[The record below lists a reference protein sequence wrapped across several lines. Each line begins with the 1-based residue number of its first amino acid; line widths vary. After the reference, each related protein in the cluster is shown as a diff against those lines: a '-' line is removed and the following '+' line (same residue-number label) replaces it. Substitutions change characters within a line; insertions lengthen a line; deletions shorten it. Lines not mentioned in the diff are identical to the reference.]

1 MSQQLNLQTYLL
13 TAVLIWASVISA
25 YLIKVVGHYKKLTRG
40 ANNISLERV
49 LEQIIKNQDFEAKHI
64 QQLSQNLTLLENRS
78 KEHYQ
83 KVCLLRFNPFE
94 DAGGDQSFVI
104 AMLDGHDNGFVISS
118 LHSRS
123 GTRVY
128 AKTVSAGKATA
139 HAFTK
144 EEKEAVDKAQKKK
157 IN

>member
-1 MSQQLNLQTYLL
+1 MNTQLNLQTYLL
-13 TAVLIWASVISA
+13 AAVLIWAVGISA
-25 YLIKVVGHYKKLTRG
+25 YLIKVVDHYKKLVKG
-40 ANNISLERV
+40 SNNLSLEKI
-49 LEQIIKNQDFEAKHI
+49 LEGIIKNQEIEAKHI
-64 QQLSQNLTLLENRS
+64 QQLSQNLTGLENRS

-83 KVCLLRFNPFE
+83 KVCLIRFNPFE

-104 AMLDGHDNGFVISS
+104 AMLDGLDNGFVISS

-128 AKTVSAGKATA
+128 AKAVSAGKATA

-144 EEKEAVDKAQKKK
+144 EEKEAVEKTQKKK

>member
-1 MSQQLNLQTYLL
+1 MSEQLNIQTYLL
-13 TAVLIWASVISA
+13 IFLIIVICTLSA
-25 YLIKVVGHYKKLTRG
+25 YLIKVVGHYKKLTKG
-40 ANNISLERV
+40 SNNLSLEKV
-49 LEQIIKNQDFEAKHI
+49 LEGIIKNQDIEAKHI
-64 QQLSQNLTLLENRS
+64 RELSQNLAALENRS
-78 KEHYQ
+78 QEHYQ
-83 KVCLLRFNPFE
+83 KVSLIRFNPFE

-104 AMLDGHDNGFVISS
+104 AMLDGLDNGFVISS

-128 AKTVSAGKATA
+128 AKAVSAGKATA

-157 IN
+157 N

>member
-1 MSQQLNLQTYLL
+1 MNEQLNLQTYLL
-13 TAVLIWASVISA
+13 IAVLLWAICTSA
-25 YLIKVVGHYKKLTRG
+25 YLIKVVGHYKKLVKG
-40 ANNISLERV
+40 ANNLSLEKV
-49 LEQIIKNQDFEAKHI
+49 LEAVINNQEIEAKHI
-64 QQLSQNLTLLENRS
+64 RELSQNLTVLENQS

-123 GTRVY
+123 GPRVY
-128 AKTVSAGKATA
+128 AKTVSTGKATA

-157 IN
+157 I

>member
-1 MSQQLNLQTYLL
+1 MSEQLNLQTYLL
-13 TAVLIWASVISA
+13 AAVLIWAGCISV
-25 YLIKVVGHYKKLTRG
+25 YLIKVIGHYKKLVKG
-40 ANNISLERV
+40 SNNLNLEKI
-49 LEQIIKNQDFEAKHI
+49 LEGIIKKLELEEKNIRE
-64 QQLSQNLTLLENRS
+64 LSQNLSFLENRS

-104 AMLDGHDNGFVISS
+104 AMLDGSDNGFVISS

-128 AKTVSAGKATA
+128 AKAVSAGRATA
-139 HAFTK
+139 HSFTK
-144 EEKEAVDKAQKKK
+144 EEREAVDKAQKKK

>member
-1 MSQQLNLQTYLL
+1 MNAQLNLQTYLL
-13 TAVLIWASVISA
+13 IAVLIWTGCISA
-25 YLIKVVGHYKKLTRG
+25 YLIKVVGHYKKLVRG
-40 ANNISLERV
+40 SNKLSLENI
-49 LEQIIKNQDFEAKHI
+49 LENVIKNQELEEKHI
-64 QQLSQNLTLLENRS
+64 RELSQNLTRLENRS
-78 KEHYQ
+78 KEHFQ

-104 AMLDGHDNGFVISS
+104 AMLDGLDNGFVISS

-128 AKTVSAGKATA
+128 AKAVSAGKATA

-157 IN
+157 I